1 MYLNCKI
8 NWINGYNKGFNI
20 FILLNIYIYIYVYIY
35 IYISYLDKLERLV
48 YALYARNCILSAM
61 MSLSDR
67 LQLIV
72 QRGVYYWLG
81 LGMNL
86 E

>member
-1 MYLNCKI
+1 M
-8 NWINGYNKGFNI
+8 
-20 FILLNIYIYIYVYIY
+20 YIY